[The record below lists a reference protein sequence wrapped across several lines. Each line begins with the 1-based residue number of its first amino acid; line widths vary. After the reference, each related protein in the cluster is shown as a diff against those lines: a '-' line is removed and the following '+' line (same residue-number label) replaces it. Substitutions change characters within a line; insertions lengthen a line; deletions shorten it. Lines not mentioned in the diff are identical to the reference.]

1 MLTTIPK
8 KADLMQQMTLATL
21 LTVVNNFDEYRPIF
35 FDARTPLSPD
45 STCLVVTYE
54 DPAFGDWDYVP
65 PEAQAQGMSRFLS
78 SGQIQ
83 DLEGALEDHEERE
96 GVRLDHMAALIAF
109 YHETITP

>member
-8 KADLMQQMTLATL
+8 KADLLQQMTLAML
-21 LTVVNNFDEYRPIF
+21 LKEVNDFDEYRPIF
-35 FDARTPLSPD
+35 IDARTPLSAD
-45 STCLVVTYE
+45 SPCLVVTYE
-54 DPAFGDWDYVP
+54 DPAFGDWDYAP

-83 DLEGALEDHEERE
+83 DLQGALEDHEERE
-96 GVRLDHMAALIAF
+96 GIQLDHMAALIAF